1 MVSQNRVVKDQK
13 ITLPQRKKPPQMRV
27 QVKMR
32 VIQYQRTKTIR
43 VPIVMAKASLLVK
56 NMIKKL
62 IKKVK
67 PLGSKM
73 A

>member
-1 MVSQNRVVKDQK
+1 MVSQNRVIKDQK

-56 NMIKKL
+56 NMIKKV

>member
-43 VPIVMAKASLLVK
+43 VPVVMAKASLLVK
-56 NMIKKL
+56 NMIKKV

>member
-56 NMIKKL
+56 NMIKKV